1 MSEGGAMKGRRGKS
15 PRPSLP
21 RRGVVNAVHKIN
33 FQYVAVVDGHE
44 EMRASVLKTRRRAR
58 RPTLEEIMADTEK
71 RFPKTL
77 AYLAK

>member
-1 MSEGGAMKGRRGKS
+1 MNVMRKVLPLAAPASEAAPEVRAPVLRARS
-15 PRPSLP
+15 P
-21 RRGVVNAVHKIN
+21 
-33 FQYVAVVDGHE
+33 
-44 EMRASVLKTRRRAR
+44 AR

>member
-1 MSEGGAMKGRRGKS
+1 MNVMRKVLPYMAAAPTAEVAAGEVRAPVLHARS
-15 PRPSLP
+15 P
-21 RRGVVNAVHKIN
+21 
-33 FQYVAVVDGHE
+33 
-44 EMRASVLKTRRRAR
+44 AR